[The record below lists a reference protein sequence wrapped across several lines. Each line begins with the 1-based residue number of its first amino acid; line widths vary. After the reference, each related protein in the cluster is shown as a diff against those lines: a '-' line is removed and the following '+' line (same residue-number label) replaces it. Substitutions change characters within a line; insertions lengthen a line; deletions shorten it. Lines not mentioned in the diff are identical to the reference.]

1 MAERGRRSSQPLL
14 SSILDTLGEEI
25 VSGKQPEGHTFTLH
39 DLSERFDISRTVARE
54 AMRALEQLGLVSSSR
69 RVGLKVLPQS
79 EWNVFDHAVISWRL
93 RSDEQRPAQLASLRE
108 LRDSVE
114 PGAARLAATNATREQ
129 ARRLRE
135 LAEQIV
141 ELASQDAGNSEA
153 FQEADLEF
161 HAIMLEASRN
171 EMFIALTQ
179 PIMSIMSGRALYGI
193 MPDDPHVDNENIE
206 YFKDAYEIGFEK
218 IIDTYAVATKYVD
231 QGLSLTLF
239 FKDTVT
245 TRDINRAQI
254 YAWRK
259 GIKTL
264 YYIRLRQ
271 MALEGTEIDGCVSC
285 ML

>member
-1 MAERGRRSSQPLL
+1 MTASGRRSSQPLL

-93 RSDEQRPAQLASLRE
+93 RSDEQRPAQLESLRE

-114 PGAARLAATNATREQ
+114 PGAARLAAVNATQEQ

-141 ELASQDAGNSEA
+141 DLAGQDAGNSEA
-153 FQEADLEF
+153 FQEADLQF
-161 HAIMLEASRN
+161 HALMLEASRN

-179 PIMSIMSGRALYGI
+179 PIMGIMSGRALYGI
-193 MPDDPHVDNENIE
+193 MPDDPHVDTMQIHVELAAAISRG
-206 YFKDAYEIGFEK
+206 DADAAE
-218 IIDTYAVATKYVD
+218 DA
-231 QGLSLTLF
+231 S
-239 FKDTVT
+239 
-245 TRDINRAQI
+245 R
-254 YAWRK
+254 
-259 GIKTL
+259 
-264 YYIRLRQ
+264 RLLRGVNDF
-271 MALEGTEIDGCVSC
+271 ME
-285 ML
+285 M

>member
-54 AMRALEQLGLVSSSR
+54 AMRALEHLGLVSSSR
-69 RVGLKVLPQS
+69 RVGLRVLPQS

-141 ELASQDAGNSEA
+141 EL
-153 FQEADLEF
+153 
-161 HAIMLEASRN
+161 
-171 EMFIALTQ
+171 
-179 PIMSIMSGRALYGI
+179 
-193 MPDDPHVDNENIE
+193 
-206 YFKDAYEIGFEK
+206 
-218 IIDTYAVATKYVD
+218 
-231 QGLSLTLF
+231 SL
-239 FKDTVT
+239 
-245 TRDINRAQI
+245 IHI
-254 YAWRK
+254 
-259 GIKTL
+259 
-264 YYIRLRQ
+264 
-271 MALEGTEIDGCVSC
+271 
-285 ML
+285 